1 MTAKVNPPLPI
12 YTLLCHPDVE
22 RALTCFGS
30 LYARCKDPF
39 RHTVIDDG
47 SLTGADRD
55 RLVGTFE
62 GLTILSRRD
71 LDDRVVPLLKGR
83 PNCLKYRT
91 EHAFALKLIDPPLMT
106 GGAMALCDGDIYFVR
121 DFKGLDLRAEPDKD
135 LVFMRDW
142 TSAYSVPF
150 RKRAFGEGQLP
161 LVQNLNG
168 GLIYSGPSTF
178 DLDFIEWFLGR
189 EDFRT
194 SVFLLEQTAWAA
206 LGGRK
211 RSFYYDPTQV
221 VFPTKARRFSPDLI
235 ALHFIRMLRDL
246 LDDPEYM
253 ADVER
258 AEKADPGRV
267 AELIARPA
275 AIDGLLRG
283 SLTRLRRLVS
293 PDHPPWHD
301 PKGSVSR

>member
-1 MTAKVNPPLPI
+1 MTADVTSPLPI
-12 YTLLCHPDVE
+12 YTLLCHSDVE
-22 RALTCFGS
+22 RAMICFGS
-30 LYARCKDPF
+30 LHARCKDPF

-47 SLTGADRD
+47 SLTEADRD
-55 RLVGTFE
+55 RLLGRFD
-62 GLTILSRRD
+62 GLTILSRREQ
-71 LDDRVVPLLKGR
+71 DDRVVPLLKGR

-106 GGAMALCDGDIYFVR
+106 GGALALCDGDIYFVR
-121 DFKGLDLRAEPDKD
+121 DFEGLDLRAEPDKD

-150 RKRAFGEGQLP
+150 LKRAFGKDRLP

-189 EDFRT
+189 DDFRT

-211 RSFYYDPTQV
+211 RSFYHDPAQV
-221 VFPTKARRFSPDLI
+221 AFPTKARRFSPRLV
-235 ALHFIRMLRDL
+235 ALHFIRVLRDL
-246 LDDPEYM
+246 LDDPAYM

-258 AEKADPGRV
+258 AEKAEPGRV
-267 AELIARPA
+267 PKLMARPA
-275 AIDGLLRG
+275 TIDGPMMG
-283 SLTRLRRLVS
+283 SLTRLRRIFS
-293 PDHPPWHD
+293 PDHPPWHES
-301 PKGSVSR
+301 KGPAPR